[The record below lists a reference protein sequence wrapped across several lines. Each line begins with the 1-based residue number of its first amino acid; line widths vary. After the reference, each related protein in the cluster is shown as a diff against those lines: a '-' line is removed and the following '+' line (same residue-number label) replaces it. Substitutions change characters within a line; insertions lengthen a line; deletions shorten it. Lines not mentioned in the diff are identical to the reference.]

1 MVFGLFSK
9 ERALQKTIEKATNKL
24 AQQQDRWGAL
34 ERLREEGSE
43 EALYGMTKRWGV
55 TSLKGVEDEV
65 EKNWV
70 VDVLVEKG
78 NAYPP
83 AVEGQTT
90 EQRDAGRKQN
100 RERVTAALVR
110 FIKSS
115 TELSLSY
122 PLRVLEKVAEH
133 DKIIPI
139 VDDIFKAEPPG
150 YARFPDRRIDLIK
163 WFTEWPAATDDEVIP
178 RVTPYLADFD
188 ENVRFTAIDGLS
200 HHPIDKIGPPLIDAL
215 LRPEE
220 ESGRIR
226 RTIVEV
232 LERKKIP
239 LGARAQEVAA
249 LLKGPLAED
258 FKVEAGLVKKK

>member
-34 ERLREEGSE
+34 ERLREDGSE
-43 EALYGMTKRWGV
+43 EALYGLTKRWGI
-55 TSLKGVEDEV
+55 TSLKGVEDEQ

-83 AVEGQTT
+83 AEPGQTT
-90 EQRDAGRKQN
+90 EQRDTGRKKNQ
-100 RERVTAALVR
+100 ERVTAALVR
-110 FIKSS
+110 FVQSS
-115 TELSLSY
+115 TEHSLSY
-122 PLRVLEKVAEH
+122 PLRVLGKVADH
-133 DKIIPI
+133 DKVLQF
-139 VDDIFKAEPPG
+139 VDDIFKSEKPG

-163 WFTEWPAATDDEVIP
+163 WFCEWTAASDEEVIP

-200 HHPIDKIGPPLIDAL
+200 SRPVDKIMEPLVAAL
-215 LRPEE
+215 VRPEE

-232 LERKKIP
+232 LERRKAP
-239 LGARAQEVAA
+239 LGARAQDVAA
-249 LLKGPLAED
+249 MLKGPLADD
-258 FKVEAGLVKKK
+258 FKIDAGQVKKK

>member
-43 EALYGMTKRWGV
+43 EALFGLTKRWGI
-55 TSLKGVEDEV
+55 TSLKGVEDEQ

-78 NAYPP
+78 NTYP
-83 AVEGQTT
+83 AAEAGQTT
-90 EQRDAGRKQN
+90 EQREAARKQN
-100 RERVTAALVR
+100 QQRVTAALVR

-122 PLRVLEKVAEH
+122 PLRVLEKVADH
-133 DKIIPI
+133 DAVIKI
-139 VDDIFKAEPPG
+139 VDEIFESEPPG

-163 WFTEWPAATDDEVIP
+163 WFCEHKVATDDEVIP

-188 ENVRFTAIDGLS
+188 ENVRFTAIDGLAS
-200 HHPIDKIGPPLIDAL
+200 RGIDKITGALIDAL
-215 LRPEE
+215 VRPEE

-232 LERKKIP
+232 LERKKAP

-249 LLKGPLAED
+249 MLKGPLAED
-258 FKVEAGLVKKK
+258 FKIDAGLVKKK

>member
-43 EALYGMTKRWGV
+43 EALFGLTKRWGV

-70 VDVLVEKG
+70 VDVLVERG
-78 NAYPP
+78 NAYPA
-83 AVEGQTT
+83 AVDGQTT
-90 EQRDAGRKQN
+90 EQRDAGRKENQ
-100 RERVTAALVR
+100 ERVTAALVR

-122 PLRVLEKVAEH
+122 PLRVLEKVADH
-133 DKIIPI
+133 DKVIPI
-139 VDDIFKAEPPG
+139 VDDIFKSEPPG

-163 WFTEWPAATDDEVIP
+163 WFSEWTGASEDEVIP
-178 RVTPYLADFD
+178 RVTPYLKDFD

-200 HHPIDKIGPPLIDAL
+200 HHSTDKIAALLIEAI

-232 LERKKIP
+232 LERKKVP

-258 FKVEAGLVKKK
+258 FKIEAGLVKKK

>member
-24 AQQQDRWGAL
+24 AQQQDRWSAL
-34 ERLREEGSE
+34 ERLREDGSE
-43 EALYGMTKRWGV
+43 EALYGLTKRFGI
-55 TSLKGVEDEV
+55 TSLKGVEDEQ

-78 NAYPP
+78 NAYPA
-83 AVEGQTT
+83 AVTGQTT

-100 RERVTAALVR
+100 QERVLAALVR

-122 PLRVLEKVAEH
+122 PLRVVEKVADH
-133 DKIIPI
+133 DKVIEL
-139 VDDIFKAEPPG
+139 VDSILESEPPG
-150 YARFPDRRIDLIK
+150 YARFPERRIDLIK
-163 WFTEWPAATDDEVIP
+163 WFCEWKGASDDEILP
-178 RVTPYLADFD
+178 RITPYLADFD

-200 HHPIDKIGPPLIDAL
+200 SRAPDRLTGPLIDAL
-215 LRPEE
+215 VRPEE

-232 LERKKIP
+232 LERKKVP
-239 LGARAQEVAA
+239 LAARAQEVAGV
-249 LLKGPLAED
+249 LKGPLAED
-258 FKVEAGLVKKK
+258 FKVDAGLVKKK